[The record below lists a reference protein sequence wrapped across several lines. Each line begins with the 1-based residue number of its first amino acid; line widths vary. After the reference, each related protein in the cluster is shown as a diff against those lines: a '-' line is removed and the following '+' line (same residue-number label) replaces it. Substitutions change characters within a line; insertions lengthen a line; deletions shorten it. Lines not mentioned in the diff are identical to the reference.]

1 MYASAAP
8 KYWSVEKSS
17 VTLIGMP
24 AKIDSSIA
32 SRPASVPGILMKTL
46 QAARE

>member
-1 MYASAAP
+1 MYCS
-8 KYWSVEKSS
+8 SSKSR

-32 SRPASVPGILMKTL
+32 PRPASVPGILM
-46 QAARE
+46 